1 VKGFIRQS
9 RKGGV
14 SCDPGEASVS
24 SAVDRESF
32 GCSCVSASLSD
43 DLCAA
48 AAHVNRSG
56 SGTGAPAVADL
67 SSNTHWFGRVTRRA
81 PPLANNR

>member
-1 VKGFIRQS
+1 MRPSVR
-9 RKGGV
+9 
-14 SCDPGEASVS
+14 DPGEASVS

-32 GCSCVSASLSD
+32 GCSCVSAPLSD
-43 DLCAA
+43 DLRAA
-48 AAHVNRSG
+48 EAHANRSETS
-56 SGTGAPAVADL
+56 SGTGAPAIADL